1 MSEKQGSTS
10 SKEEAEEEEG
20 KSMSRERSLERMN
33 SASNGNDLLDVLT
46 LLPNTA

>member
-1 MSEKQGSTS
+1 MSEKQGSPP

-20 KSMSRERSLERMN
+20 TSMSRERSLERMN